1 MRQRL
6 HHRLQQLEEVRAQAR
21 KLEEGREQKDP
32 GANAREKFRLF
43 LELRGV
49 EQGLHESLAEELARA
64 LEISC
69 RELDGL
75 LAAGIDPIDKYL
87 TEHGVYEEIET
98 RKAAGTW
105 PGG

>member
-6 HHRLQQLEEVRAQAR
+6 YHRLQQLEEVRAQAR
-21 KLEEGREQKDP
+21 KLEEAREQEDA
-32 GANAREKFRLF
+32 GESVREKFRLF
-43 LELRGV
+43 LQLVGV
-49 EQGLHESLAEELARA
+49 EQGSPESLREALARA

-87 TEHGVYEEIET
+87 TEHGVYE
-98 RKAAGTW
+98 
-105 PGG
+105 